1 MTIFRCVG
9 CRQPLTD
16 EVESGEPVQG
26 PERPAGHAIASPRMA
41 AGTFKVSFDARLL
54 IVHPDDLPGVARHP
68 DARRLAGCCGPSGL
82 DGPNLVCSGCGAEV
96 ATKESDCWTDNYVAL
111 IAAAITDE
119 PTAS

>member
-54 IVHPDDLPGVARHP
+54 IVHPDDLPGSRGTLMHGVLPVAAGLRAFRPGRPQPCLQWLRCRSGDQGVGLLDRQLCRADRRRH
-68 DARRLAGCCGPSGL
+68 
-82 DGPNLVCSGCGAEV
+82 
-96 ATKESDCWTDNYVAL
+96 Y
-111 IAAAITDE
+111 
-119 PTAS
+119 